1 MEHFVFKKEWRDAL
15 KGYSAEVRAEVYE
28 AVLAYA
34 FEGEVLPMSEL
45 AKMAFNFI
53 KLSIDAMQE
62 AYQEKCNRNRDS
74 ANRRWAK
81 GKEVEQS
88 QDMQTDANGCERIQT
103 HTNDANGCEAMQS
116 NQIKSN
122 QINTNQCECKKNAPT
137 RTHEEK
143 IFDQFNEFCRV
154 MAPTSVMFK
163 EPLTLKQFEKLY
175 AKYGAE
181 RIKRCAVELHNKE
194 AYKKNRTAIVA
205 WEKFIQRIA

>member
-1 MEHFVFKKEWRDAL
+1 MEHFLFKKEWREAL

-45 AKMAFNFI
+45 AKMAFSFI
-53 KLSIDAMQE
+53 KLAIDAMQG

-88 QDMQTDANGCERIQT
+88 QGMP
-103 HTNDANGCEAMQS
+103 NDANGCEGMPNDANGCEGMQS

-122 QINTNQCECKKNAPT
+122 QIKSNQGVCEKNAHTDT

-143 IFDQFNEFCRV
+143 IFDQFNEFCEI
-154 MAPTSVMFK
+154 MAPTSAMFK
-163 EPLTLKQFEKLY
+163 EPLTLKQFERLY

-205 WEKFIQRIA
+205 WEKFIQRIT